1 MVAEDVMAGDGAGE
15 NVTGAEVTEVK
26 EISVLDA
33 LKQVLKKALIFDG
46 LRRGLHEWEPTIL
59 SDSCQCR
66 LIDAS
71 IGSCPE
77 EYPIICVAGL
87 YTWIRRKYR
96 HKGGT
101 AFKRVSTSL

>member
-46 LRRGLHEWEPTIL
+46 LRRGLHE
-59 SDSCQCR
+59 
-66 LIDAS
+66 
-71 IGSCPE
+71 
-77 EYPIICVAGL
+77 
-87 YTWIRRKYR
+87 
-96 HKGGT
+96 
-101 AFKRVSTSL
+101 